1 MQNPFKK
8 LSLLKTLIEHSN
20 LWTIWFTIWELTH
33 RRSKD
38 MESVTEKIPQPM
50 THTHIHPLTHISKI
64 GAARINNTSP
74 ECGPILHRLTFRYEH
89 VSIIVLNQSI
99 ILSNYLLANFR
110 GLVLGCIEA
119 SKQAITFKPNFATK
133 YPLEN
138 SWRDRSDLHA
148 SFLCTF
154 WIQSGNHGN
163 RVLPLHFSDLK
174 NQQIFVTIIC
184 DFFPQ
189 KFHKISNKTAIIL

>member
-1 MQNPFKK
+1 
-8 LSLLKTLIEHSN
+8 
-20 LWTIWFTIWELTH
+20 
-33 RRSKD
+33 

-119 SKQAITFKPNFATK
+119 KVRNQILVRKLFTRSIILLVIVLCTSPTPKIQQTFAT
-133 YPLEN
+133 
-138 SWRDRSDLHA
+138 D
-148 SFLCTF
+148 
-154 WIQSGNHGN
+154 
-163 RVLPLHFSDLK
+163 
-174 NQQIFVTIIC
+174 
-184 DFFPQ
+184 
-189 KFHKISNKTAIIL
+189 